1 MAGVYQVRPVQ
12 GVIVRG
18 FLRASR
24 DNVLMF
30 RQLKII
36 ISQSLIRLILA
47 MSLSLVLLA
56 ILLHLIAG
64 SGSEANL
71 VMVYQAL
78 KGISTKVFSLYVLIV
93 GANMVLRALR
103 YHLILP
109 ATTGQHRVAF
119 WPLFVVT
126 GVRNMVVDLL
136 PARLGELI
144 FVMMLKKGCGVSIP
158 AGLATLALS
167 LLLDIFILVP
177 VLLAVGLLPLAT
189 PALQQGSLPAALVL
203 GAIWI
208 VGAVVLWPG
217 LRLLAR
223 WAQTR
228 TRPDGIMARP
238 TRFLLAL
245 SEALTRCRQGRI
257 LSRALLLTFAIRVLK
272 YGGLYLLFDAVVAS
286 PGLVA
291 VGADFIDV
299 LVALIASEAGASLPV
314 PTLMSFGTY
323 EAGGAVA
330 LVLLGYPLAA
340 AVIALL
346 SVHIASQVLDYS
358 VGCACLSLF
367 FLTRMGNLNVGG
379 VASPRSVGRW
389 TRWRAPLVFIGLL
402 TTAGLSLYQL
412 DRIRIAQSQVA
423 PPTGRPLTIA
433 TDGAKAVAAI
443 TGVSGWVVW
452 SSNRF
457 GNHDILKMN
466 LTDRSISRLTRHP
479 HAESFPR
486 ISPNGQKIVFARSR
500 EPWVSLRNLVPWDVY
515 LLDLDSG
522 HERLLAE
529 FANAPTWS
537 ADGGHVYFQ
546 RRGSEFVKLDLANGE
561 EHVLFRAG
569 MGNIPA
575 GVELRTPSL
584 SPVSGRL
591 ASTWRGARRMMAIVN
606 VDGTVQPVGEGC
618 QLAWAPQDTFI
629 YWVDHGGLMQN
640 RLYRQ
645 LPGAGSPVPWLDLPP
660 PYSHEYFPK
669 LSKDGRYL
677 VLGASAGGHEH
688 DVADY
693 EIFLWPAG
701 MSADRAVRLTFHS
714 GNDNWPD
721 IFLE

>member
-1 MAGVYQVRPVQ
+1 MAGVFRVRPGQ
-12 GVIVRG
+12 DLIVRG

-24 DNVLMF
+24 DNVLMRGQSKTF
-30 RQLKII
+30 
-36 ISQSLIRLILA
+36 ISQSLIHLVLA
-47 MSLSLVLLA
+47 TSLSLAMLA
-56 ILLHLIAG
+56 ILLHLIAR
-64 SGSEANL
+64 SGSEVNL

-78 KGISTKVFSLYVLIV
+78 KGISAEVFSLYVVIV
-93 GANMVLRALR
+93 GVNMVLRTLR

-109 ATTGQHRVAF
+109 ASTGQHRVTF
-119 WPLFVVT
+119 WPLFIVT
-126 GVRNMVVDLL
+126 GVRNMAVDLL

-144 FVMMLKKGCGVSIP
+144 FVTMLKKGCGVSIP

-189 PALQQGSLPAALVL
+189 PALQQGSLPAALLLAVL
-203 GAIWI
+203 WV
-208 VGAVVLWPG
+208 VGVVVLWPG
-217 LRLLAR
+217 LRFLAH
-223 WAQTR
+223 WAQAR
-228 TRPDGIMARP
+228 TRSDGMMARP

-245 SEALTRCRQGRI
+245 CESLTRCRQGRI
-257 LSRALLLTFAIRVLK
+257 LGRALLLTVAIRALK

-286 PGLVA
+286 PALVA
-291 VGADFIDV
+291 VGVDFIDV

-323 EAGGAVA
+323 EAGGAAA
-330 LVLLGYPLAA
+330 LVLLGYPLAS

-346 SVHIASQVLDYS
+346 SVHIASQVLDYF
-358 VGCACLSLF
+358 VGCTCLGLF
-367 FLTRMGNLNVGG
+367 FLTQKGNLKIAS
-379 VASPRSVGRW
+379 VAGSRPESRW
-389 TRWRAPLVFIGLL
+389 LRWRVPLVFIGLL
-402 TTAGLSLYQL
+402 AALGLSLYQV
-412 DRIRIAQSQVA
+412 DRLRMAQSQVA
-423 PPTGRPLTIA
+423 PATGQPVTHA
-433 TDGAKAVAAI
+433 PDGAKAADAI
-443 TGVSGWVVW
+443 TKVRGWVVW

-466 LTDRSISRLTRHP
+466 LRDRRISRLTRHP

-500 EPWVSLRNLVPWDVY
+500 EAWVSLRNPVPWDVY

-537 ADGGHVYFQ
+537 ADGRHVFFQ
-546 RRGSEFVKLDLANGE
+546 RRGSEFIKLDLANGE
-561 EHVLFRAG
+561 EQVLFRAG
-569 MGNIPA
+569 AGNIPA
-575 GVELRTPSL
+575 GVELQTPSL
-584 SPVSGRL
+584 SPISGRL
-591 ASTWRGARRMMAIVN
+591 ASTWRGTRRMTAIVN
-606 VDGTVQPVGEGC
+606 VDGSVQPVGEGC
-618 QLAWAPQDTFI
+618 QLAWAPQDAFI

-645 LPGAGSPVPWLDLPP
+645 LPGTGSPVPWLDLPP

-693 EIFLWPAG
+693 EIFLWPTG
-701 MSADRAVRLTFHS
+701 MSADRVVRLTFHS

>member
-1 MAGVYQVRPVQ
+1 MQ
-12 GVIVRG
+12 GMIVRG

-24 DNVLMF
+24 DNMLMLGQSKTF
-30 RQLKII
+30 
-36 ISQSLIRLILA
+36 ISQSLIRLVLA
-47 MSLSLVLLA
+47 TSLSLALLA
-56 ILLHLIAG
+56 ILLHLIAR

-78 KGISTKVFSLYVLIV
+78 KGVTAEVFSLYALIV
-93 GANMVLRALR
+93 GANMVLRTLR

-109 ATTGQHRVAF
+109 ASTGQHGVAF

-144 FVMMLKKGCGVSIP
+144 FVTMLKKGCGVSIP

-167 LLLDIFILVP
+167 LLLDIFILIP
-177 VLLAVGLLPLAT
+177 VLLAVSLLPLAT
-189 PALQQGSLPAALVL
+189 PALQQGSLPAALLMGGLWV
-203 GAIWI
+203 

-223 WAQTR
+223 WAQAR
-228 TRPDGIMARP
+228 TRPDGMMARP
-238 TRFLLAL
+238 ARFLLAL

-257 LSRALLLTFAIRVLK
+257 LGRALLLTVAIRVLK

-286 PGLVA
+286 PGMVA

-299 LVALIASEAGASLPV
+299 LVALIASEAGASLPM

-323 EAGGAVA
+323 EAGGAAA
-330 LVLLGYPLAA
+330 LVLLGYPLAG
-340 AVIALL
+340 AVITLL

-358 VGCACLSLF
+358 VGCACLGLF
-367 FLTRMGNLNVGG
+367 FLTRMGNSN
-379 VASPRSVGRW
+379 VASVAGSRSVGRW

-402 TTAGLSLYQL
+402 GAFGLSLYQF
-412 DRIRIAQSQVA
+412 DRVRIAQSQVA
-423 PPTGRPLTIA
+423 PATGQPVTNA
-433 TDGAKAVAAI
+433 PDGAKAAAAI

-466 LTDRSISRLTRHP
+466 LTDRSISRLTHHP

-486 ISPNGQKIVFARSR
+486 ISPNGRQIVFARSR
-500 EPWVSLRNLVPWDVY
+500 EPWVPLRNPIPWDVY

-522 HERLLAE
+522 HERRLAE
-529 FANAPTWS
+529 FATAPTWS
-537 ADGGHVYFQ
+537 ADGRHVFFQ
-546 RRGSEFVKLDLANGE
+546 RRGSEFVKLNLANGE

-569 MGNIPA
+569 MGDIPA
-575 GVELRTPSL
+575 GVELQTPSL
-584 SPVSGRL
+584 SPFSGRL
-591 ASTWRGARRMMAIVN
+591 ASTWRGARRMTAIVKL
-606 VDGTVQPVGEGC
+606 DGTVQPVGEGC
-618 QLAWAPQDTFI
+618 QLAWAPQDAFV

>member
-1 MAGVYQVRPVQ
+1 M
-12 GVIVRG
+12 
-18 FLRASR
+18 
-24 DNVLMF
+24 LMF
-30 RQLKII
+30 RLPKIFV
-36 ISQSLIRLILA
+36 SQSLTRLILA
-47 MSLSLVLLA
+47 MSLSLALLA
-56 ILLHLIAG
+56 LLLHLIAR

-71 VMVYQAL
+71 AMIYQAL
-78 KGISTKVFSLYVLIV
+78 KSVPAQVWLLYAFIL
-93 GANMVLRALR
+93 GLNMLLRALR
-103 YHLILP
+103 YHLILF
-109 ATTGQHRVAF
+109 TSTGHRIAF
-119 WPLFVVT
+119 LPLLVVT

-144 FVMMLKKGCGVSIP
+144 FVTMLKKGCGVSIP

-167 LLLDIFILVP
+167 LLLDMFILVP
-177 VLLAVGLLPLAT
+177 VLLAVGLLPLAS
-189 PALQQGSLPAALVL
+189 PALREGSLPAALLL
-203 GAIWI
+203 GAILA
-208 VGAVVLWPG
+208 VGAAVLWPG
-217 LRLLAR
+217 LRSFVR
-223 WAQTR
+223 WTQTR
-228 TRPDGIMARP
+228 TGSNGIVARS
-238 TRFLLAL
+238 TRFLSAL
-245 SEALTRCRQGRI
+245 SEALTRCREGRI
-257 LSRALLLTFAIRVLK
+257 LGRALLLTAGIRVLK

-286 PGLVA
+286 PSLAVVA
-291 VGADFIDV
+291 ADFIDV
-299 LVALIASEAGASLPV
+299 LVALIASEAGASLPL

-358 VGCACLSLF
+358 VGCACLGLF
-367 FLTRMGNLNVGG
+367 FLTRMGNLNVTS
-379 VASPRSVGRW
+379 VANPRSVGRW

-402 TTAGLSLYQL
+402 TTFGLSLYQL
-412 DRIRIAQSQVA
+412 DRVRTAQSQVA
-423 PPTGRPLTIA
+423 PSTGRPVTMA
-433 TDGAKAVAAI
+433 TDSPKAAAVV

-466 LTDRSISRLTRHP
+466 LADRSISRLTRHP

-561 EHVLFRAG
+561 ERVLFRAG

-575 GVELRTPSL
+575 DVELRTPSL
-584 SPVSGRL
+584 SPFSGRL
-591 ASTWRGARRMMAIVN
+591 ASTWRGARRMTAIVN
-606 VDGTVQPVGEGC
+606 VDGTVQPVGKGC
-618 QLAWAPQDTFI
+618 QLAWAPQDAFV
-629 YWVDHGGLMQN
+629 YWVDHGGHMQN

-693 EIFLWPAG
+693 EIFLWPEG

>member
-1 MAGVYQVRPVQ
+1 M
-12 GVIVRG
+12 
-18 FLRASR
+18 
-24 DNVLMF
+24 LMF
-30 RQLKII
+30 RQPKII
-36 ISQSLIRLILA
+36 VSQSLTRLILA
-47 MSLSLVLLA
+47 MSLSLGLLA
-56 ILLHLIAG
+56 LLLHLIAR

-71 VMVYQAL
+71 AMIYQAL
-78 KGISTKVFSLYVLIV
+78 KSVPAQVLLLYALIL
-93 GANMVLRALR
+93 GLNMVLRALR
-103 YHLILP
+103 YHLILL
-109 ATTGQHRVAF
+109 TSTGHRIAF
-119 WPLFVVT
+119 LPLLVVT

-144 FVMMLKKGCGVSIP
+144 FVTMLKKGCGVSIP

-167 LLLDIFILVP
+167 LLLDMFILVP
-177 VLLAVGLLPLAT
+177 VLLAVGLLPLAS
-189 PALQQGSLPAALVL
+189 PALREGSLPAALLL
-203 GAIWI
+203 GAILA
-208 VGAVVLWPG
+208 VGAAVLWPG
-217 LRLLAR
+217 LRSFVR
-223 WAQTR
+223 WTQTR
-228 TRPDGIMARP
+228 TGSNGIVARS
-238 TRFLLAL
+238 TRFLSAL
-245 SEALTRCRQGRI
+245 SEALTRCREGRI
-257 LSRALLLTFAIRVLK
+257 LGRALLLTAGIRVLK

-286 PGLVA
+286 PSLAVVA
-291 VGADFIDV
+291 AEFIDV
-299 LVALIASEAGASLPV
+299 LVALIASEAGASLPL

-358 VGCACLSLF
+358 VGCACLGLF
-367 FLTRMGNLNVGG
+367 FLTRMGNLNVAS
-379 VASPRSVGRW
+379 VADPRSVGRW
-389 TRWRAPLVFIGLL
+389 TRWRTPLVFIGLL
-402 TTAGLSLYQL
+402 TTFGLSLYQL
-412 DRIRIAQSQVA
+412 DQVRTAQSQVA
-423 PPTGRPLTIA
+423 PPTGRPVTIA
-433 TDGAKAVAAI
+433 TDSPKAATVI

-466 LTDRSISRLTRHP
+466 LADRSISRLTRHP

-561 EHVLFRAG
+561 ERVLFRAG
-569 MGNIPA
+569 TGNIPA
-575 GVELRTPSL
+575 DVELRTPSL
-584 SPVSGRL
+584 SPFSGRL
-591 ASTWRGARRMMAIVN
+591 ASTWRGARRMTAIVN

-618 QLAWAPQDTFI
+618 QLAWAPQDAFV

-669 LSKDGRYL
+669 LSEDGRYL